1 MPDALLAAVAPL
13 LARASAYLRLNPDLR
28 GELAAAARAVAIWA
42 EGEVAPPAPPV
53 LAVEAVAVTPAQT
66 PPAVEPS
73 PTPRESVLDQLILP
87 VPIAARPSVPLNPYP
102 TPAPIGDHGREFVP
116 LPLATVAARCRL
128 KAAAAKLMARKA
140 AGGVAAAGEEDELR
154 AQSDAIPDCG
164 LWMLDPHGYPK
175 SKAVW
180 DDLAGGFQVVATA
193 ADLLRAWAA
202 SGPDLAAGQEVLT
215 HAAEAQSM
223 LLYAVADVG
232 WVTRDHEQVQMF
244 VHIRELGKQHQIY
257 VPRFLRRED
266 PADPSRW
273 PDLAERLKGLLGRF
287 KPVAGTAAVNGAA
300 GDPTKVRQKALG
312 NLKFKL
318 KKVADDPTALADE
331 WPRVVELL
339 DQVVSAGVPPS
350 NLELRE
356 MLLPVYD
363 HLPDDLPTS
372 VGAERVFRA
381 IELYRDAQPTV
392 AEQAD
397 EEQVPSGEVLRAR
410 ELLGG
415 KELVLIGGQRRPHHV
430 ANLRRTLGLAD
441 VRWLSTPEH
450 TSFTV
455 FEPDIARPDVA
466 VVVLAIRWA
475 NHDYAEVQRYCD
487 KYGKPLVR
495 LRAGYNPNQV
505 AHHVL
510 TQAGE
515 RLAAVASA
523 AASDG
528 FSAGL

>member
-1 MPDALLAAVAPL
+1 MSDALLAALAPL
-13 LARASAYLRLNPDLR
+13 VARASAYLKEHPELR
-28 GELAAAARAVAIWA
+28 AEVAAAARGVAAWA
-42 EGEVAPPAPPV
+42 EQVTPVVVPEPPV
-53 LAVEAVAVTPAQT
+53 VLASAVPVVPPPPVEVPAAPRESVIEQLVLPLPVTARSSVVLPAAVTPA
-66 PPAVEPS
+66 PAGE
-73 PTPRESVLDQLILP
+73 
-87 VPIAARPSVPLNPYP
+87 
-102 TPAPIGDHGREFVP
+102 HGRDFVP
-116 LPLATVAARCRL
+116 LPLTTVAARCRL
-128 KAAAAKLMARKA
+128 KAAAAKLMAKKA
-140 AGGVAAAGEEDELR
+140 AGGADTGAEEDALR
-154 AQSDAIPDCG
+154 TQAEVIPDCG

-180 DDLAGGFQVVATA
+180 DDLAGGFQVVAAA
-193 ADLLRAWAA
+193 ADLLRAWAGN
-202 SGPDLAAGQEVLT
+202 GPDLAAGQEVLT

-266 PADPSRW
+266 PADPKNW
-273 PDLAERLKGLLGRF
+273 PHLAERLKTLSGKF
-287 KPVAGTAAVNGAA
+287 KPVAGVPSANGAA
-300 GDPTKVRQKALG
+300 GDPAKVRKKAVD

-318 KKVADDPTALADE
+318 RKLADHPAEVADE

-339 DQVVSAGVPPS
+339 DQAVSAGVPPS
-350 NLELRE
+350 SLDLRE
-356 MLLPVYD
+356 LLLPVYD
-363 HLPDDLPTS
+363 HVPDDLPTT

-381 IELYRDAQPTV
+381 IELFRDTQATANEP
-392 AEQAD
+392 AEA
-397 EEQVPSGEVLRAR
+397 EPAPSAEVLRAK
-410 ELLGG
+410 ELLKG
-415 KELVLIGGQRRPHHV
+415 KELVVIGGQRRPYHV
-430 ANLRRTLGLAD
+430 AALRQALGLAD

-455 FEPDIARPDVA
+455 FEPDIARADVA
-466 VVVLAIRWA
+466 AVVLAIRWS

-505 AHHVL
+505 AHHL
-510 TQAGE
+510 LAQAGE
-515 RLAAVASA
+515 RLAALATA
-523 AASDG
+523 AASEG

>member
-1 MPDALLAAVAPL
+1 MSDSLVAALAPL
-13 LARASAYLRLNPDLR
+13 LARAATFLEKNPDLR
-28 GELAAAARAVAIWA
+28 GEFATAARAFAAWA
-42 EGEVAPPAPPV
+42 EPPPPTPTVELVVVSPPV
-53 LAVEAVAVTPAQT
+53 VVPPPVEAPA
-66 PPAVEPS
+66 A
-73 PTPRESVLDQLILP
+73 PRESVLDQLVLP
-87 VPIAARPSVPLNPYP
+87 LPISARSSVVLPPAH
-102 TPAPIGDHGREFVP
+102 TPAPVGDHGREFVP

-128 KAAAAKLMARKA
+128 KAAAAKIMARKA
-140 AGGVAAAGEEDELR
+140 TGVTDTATEEETLR
-154 AQSDAIPDCG
+154 TQAEQIPDCG

-180 DDLAGGFQVVATA
+180 DDLAGGFQVVAAA
-193 ADLLRAWAA
+193 ADLLRAWVGN
-202 SGPDLAAGQEVLT
+202 GPEIAVGQEVLT

-232 WVTRDHEQVQMF
+232 WVSRDHEQVQMF

-266 PADPSRW
+266 PADPSHW
-273 PDLAERLKGLLGRF
+273 PNLAERLKVLSGKF
-287 KPVAGTAAVNGAA
+287 KPVAGVPSANGSLA
-300 GDPTKVRQKALG
+300 GDPAKVRKKALD
-312 NLKFKL
+312 NLRFKL
-318 KKVADDPTALADE
+318 RKLADDPAGLGDE

-339 DQVVSAGVPPS
+339 DQAVTAGVPPS

-356 MLLPVYD
+356 LLLPVYD
-363 HLPDDLPTS
+363 KVPDDLPTS

-381 IELYRDAQPTV
+381 IELYRDSQAV
-392 AEQAD
+392 AALEPP
-397 EEQVPSGEVLRAR
+397 EVEHTPSAEVMRAK
-410 ELLGG
+410 ELLTG

-430 ANLRRTLGLAD
+430 SALRHALGLAD

-450 TSFTV
+450 TSFTF
-455 FEPDIARPDVA
+455 FEPDIARPEVSA
-466 VVVLAIRWA
+466 VVLAIRWS

-487 KYGKPLVR
+487 KYGKPLIR

-505 AHHVL
+505 AHQLL

-515 RLAAVASA
+515 RLAAMATA